1 VPQSPED
8 PPTRPLPHRAFDLKT
23 VKEYNKAILTDFME
37 HHLEGPNAFPKWD
50 THAIEAWDK
59 KVRTRGKCLCWLQK
73 RIDKLAEDLHLMQLN
88 HPYRATT
95 RDYWE
100 QYCKALNIAVAKD
113 MAMRKEATETK
124 ESLTR
129 TF

>member
-1 VPQSPED
+1 M
-8 PPTRPLPHRAFDLKT
+8 R
-23 VKEYNKAILTDFME
+23 
-37 HHLEGPNAFPKWD
+37 

-73 RIDKLAEDLHLMQLN
+73 RINKLAEDLHLMQLN
-88 HPYRATT
+88 HPYRA

-113 MAMRKEATETK
+113 MAMCKEATETK
-124 ESLTR
+124 WIQMAGKLKPNLREHASV
-129 TF
+129 

>member
-1 VPQSPED
+1 VGQSK
-8 PPTRPLPHRAFDLKT
+8 R
-23 VKEYNKAILTDFME
+23 LT
-37 HHLEGPNAFPKWD
+37 H

-59 KVRTRGKCLCWLQK
+59 KFRTRGKRLCWLQK

-113 MAMRKEATETK
+113 M
-124 ESLTR
+124 LCTR
-129 TF
+129 F